1 MNQVGIAVNCS
12 VDEDGI
18 IVPRL
23 VYWGDGRR
31 WTVERVL
38 HTCRSPDLSF
48 SGVRYTVLI
57 EGAEKYLYR
66 DDTRWYVDAP
76 MLEEKHWLQTPSW
89 SRSGRA

>member
-1 MNQVGIAVNCS
+1 MKGALPMNQVGIAVNCS
-12 VDEDGI
+12 VDTDGI
-18 IVPRL
+18 MVPLKVR
-23 VYWGDGRR
+23 WQDGRV
-31 WTVERVL
+31 WEIQRVL

-76 MLEEKHWLQTPSW
+76 MLEEQN
-89 SRSGRA
+89 

>member
-1 MNQVGIAVNCS
+1 MKGALPMNQDGIAVNCS
-12 VDEDGI
+12 VDTDGI
-18 IVPRL
+18 MVPLKVR
-23 VYWGDGRR
+23 WQDGRV
-31 WTVERVL
+31 WEIQRVL

-76 MLEEKHWLQTPSW
+76 MLEEQN
-89 SRSGRA
+89 

>member
-1 MNQVGIAVNCS
+1 MKGALPMNRIGIAVNCS
-12 VDEDGI
+12 VDRDGI
-18 IVPRL
+18 IIPNL
-23 VYWGDGRR
+23 VYWADGRR
-31 WTVERVL
+31 WEIQRVL

-76 MLEEKHWLQTPSW
+76 LLEEQN
-89 SRSGRA
+89 